1 MKKQIFTLLAAS
13 LPVLATEA
21 PPMIPD
27 GPVEYESLTYE
38 PAAQE
43 SATTPAYDIPA
54 GSAETPAAPMDAPSS
69 DRNGSITIN
78 AYTSNYNVRG
88 MGLCN
93 GMTDHGFSSVTGSYT
108 FPNKDLFGRGIQQ
121 RVSGGFGI
129 IWNGGSAL
137 GDTPMANA
145 RYAMGKEIFPNLL
158 VELGTTFRR
167 GGLEGYMARA
177 HDGVHHRATWE
188 FDLTLTYND
197 HQKGFF
203 GSASWGLGVWGLTGS
218 FFDLEA
224 GYRFTD
230 VYTRGNY
237 GTDLEI
243 SVGVAPSVK
252 YWGSNVEGVDAYRLK
267 AALCPYEVNGKF
279 GRDAKG
285 QIKPWIQ
292 CAWSGSTAA
301 KLDKYTGYGPVDHFQ
316 ITVGVDL
323 GWNF

>member
-121 RVSGGFGI
+121 RVSGGFGV

-137 GDTPMANA
+137 GDGSGWKALI
-145 RYAMGKEIFPNLL
+145 IFAATIAVSAVGALI
-158 VELGTTFRR
+158 
-167 GGLEGYMARA
+167 YRA
-177 HDGVHHRATWE
+177 ILKKQEKRQNSVCDRENV
-188 FDLTLTYND
+188 
-197 HQKGFF
+197 Q
-203 GSASWGLGVWGLTGS
+203 
-218 FFDLEA
+218 
-224 GYRFTD
+224 TD
-230 VYTRGNY
+230 EEET
-237 GTDLEI
+237 
-243 SVGVAPSVK
+243 
-252 YWGSNVEGVDAYRLK
+252 
-267 AALCPYEVNGKF
+267 
-279 GRDAKG
+279 
-285 QIKPWIQ
+285 Q
-292 CAWSGSTAA
+292 
-301 KLDKYTGYGPVDHFQ
+301 
-316 ITVGVDL
+316 
-323 GWNF
+323 